1 MLTRPP
7 LSRWFLLSMS
17 TALLLGSILAAP
29 IDPPVKPRIVILATG
44 GTIAGTA
51 SDPAT
56 TVGYQVATLSVET
69 LIQSVPSL
77 AQVARVRGEQV
88 FQIASENITPTHWL
102 TLARRINTLL
112 AQPDVDGVV
121 ITHGTDTLEETAFFL
136 HLTVKSAKPVVLVG
150 AMRPATALSA
160 DGPMNLF
167 NAVVLAGSPEAR
179 GRGVLVS
186 FDDRIEGAR
195 EVTKTHTEALGAFR
209 SPEFG
214 PLGIFEGGR
223 PVFYRQSPRRHTQNS
238 EFSLDGIEALPAVEI
253 VLAYA
258 GAPRSIVE
266 SITAGGT
273 QGLIYAGVGNGSVPQ
288 TIRPALT
295 EARQKGV
302 VIVRAS
308 RVGSG
313 RVARNGEV
321 NDDELDFVVAD
332 NLNPQK
338 ARILLMLA
346 LTRTHST
353 SEIQRIFREY

>member
-7 LSRWFLLSMS
+7 VNRWLLLWMS
-17 TALLLGSILAAP
+17 TALFFSGIQAAP
-29 IDPPVKPRIVILATG
+29 VDSSVPPQIVILATG

-51 SDPAT
+51 SEAT
-56 TVGYQVATLSVET
+56 TTIGYQVATLGVES
-69 LIQSVPSL
+69 LIQSVPAL
-77 AQVARVRGEQV
+77 AQVAHVRGEQI
-88 FQIASENITPTHWL
+88 FQIASENMTPTHWL
-102 TLARRINTLL
+102 TLSRRINALL

-121 ITHGTDTLEETAFFL
+121 VTHGTDTLEETAFFL
-136 HLTVKSAKPVVLVG
+136 SLTVKSAKPVVLVG
-150 AMRPATALSA
+150 AMRPSTALST

-214 PLGIFEGGR
+214 PLGVIESGR

-238 EFSLDGIEALPAVEI
+238 EFSLEGIETLPTVEI

-258 GAPRSIVE
+258 GAPRLAIDA
-266 SITAGGT
+266 ITAGGT
-273 QGLIYAGVGNGSVPQ
+273 KGLIYAGVGNGSVPQ
-288 TIRPALT
+288 AIRPALT
-295 EARQKGV
+295 EARKKGV

-321 NDDELDFVVAD
+321 NDDQLDFVVAD

-346 LTRTHST
+346 LTRTDNT
-353 SEIQRIFREY
+353 GEIQRIFREY